1 VAFKRCEGLDR
12 ARKECRSRNNKAV
25 WMVDGKLF
33 CGSCFEHYL
42 ETHSID
48 EARIHRLSDREVDFS
63 ETARQ
68 YTARA

>member
-1 VAFKRCEGLDR
+1 
-12 ARKECRSRNNKAV
+12 
-25 WMVDGKLF
+25 MVDGKLF

>member
-1 VAFKRCEGLDR
+1 MPLKRCE
-12 ARKECRSRNNKAV
+12 RKNCRSRSPHAV

-33 CGSCFEHYL
+33 CASCFERHL

-48 EARIHRLSDREVDFS
+48 ELRICRLSERELDYS

-68 YTARA
+68 YTARTVIA